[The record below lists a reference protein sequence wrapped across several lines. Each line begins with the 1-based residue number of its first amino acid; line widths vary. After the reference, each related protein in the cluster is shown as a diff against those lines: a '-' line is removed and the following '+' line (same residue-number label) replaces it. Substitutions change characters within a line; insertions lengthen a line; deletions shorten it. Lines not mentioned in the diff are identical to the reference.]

1 MSEPERIYERTICKL
16 LCFNLFWNVI
26 YSGDAKLNLQHHYCG
41 KSEIILICCS
51 INISSYYQC
60 WKHSL
65 PCNCGHSDAPLPAR
79 MLVLCYVLY
88 GSTSTLWDRCVV
100 LRKRKDRTILK
111 IKQSNVIAKIKGCIQ
126 TVFQNIPTTLAPI
139 CYCLD
144 EPIVSPKVTP
154 LVEQE
159 FDKWRCFESI
169 SKATVSHYSRNHP
182 MNFLNKHYYKKKN
195 HEYYKL
201 FNF

>member
-88 GSTSTLWDRCVV
+88 GSTSTLWIGALCWG
-100 LRKRKDRTILK
+100 KRKEQNN
-111 IKQSNVIAKIKGCIQ
+111 IKDKAIKCYCKDKGLHSNSFSKHSHHPGTDLLLSGWTNSLTQSN
-126 TVFQNIPTTLAPI
+126 T
-139 CYCLD
+139 
-144 EPIVSPKVTP
+144 
-154 LVEQE
+154 
-159 FDKWRCFESI
+159 I
-169 SKATVSHYSRNHP
+169 SWAGIWQ
-182 MNFLNKHYYKKKN
+182 MEMFWKH
-195 HEYYKL
+195 
-201 FNF
+201 

>member
-1 MSEPERIYERTICKL
+1 M
-16 LCFNLFWNVI
+16 CFNLFWNVI

-51 INISSYYQC
+51 INISYYYQC

-100 LRKRKDRTILK
+100 LRIKKRQNIIKDKK
-111 IKQSNVIAKIKGCIQ
+111 IKCYCKDKGLHSNRFPKHPHHPGTNLLLSGWTNAPLNNLYSLTQSN
-126 TVFQNIPTTLAPI
+126 T
-139 CYCLD
+139 
-144 EPIVSPKVTP
+144 
-154 LVEQE
+154 
-159 FDKWRCFESI
+159 I
-169 SKATVSHYSRNHP
+169 SWAGIWQ
-182 MNFLNKHYYKKKN
+182 MEMFWKH
-195 HEYYKL
+195 
-201 FNF
+201 